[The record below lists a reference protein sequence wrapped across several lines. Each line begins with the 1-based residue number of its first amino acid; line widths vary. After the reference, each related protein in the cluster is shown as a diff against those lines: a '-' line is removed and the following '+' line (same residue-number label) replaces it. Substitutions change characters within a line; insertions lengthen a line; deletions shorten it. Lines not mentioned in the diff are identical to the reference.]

1 MKNYLLV
8 VEGIKCAGCSS
19 KIERVLSELSEV
31 SKFSVSLEEKTVS
44 AQGENLKGKLL
55 KTAIEKLGFSVV
67 SLKKIKL

>member
-8 VEGIKCAGCSS
+8 LEGIKWGGCTS
-19 KIERVLSELSEV
+19 KIERVLSELPEV
-31 SKFSVSLEEKTVS
+31 SNFSVSLEEKTVS

-67 SLKKIKL
+67 SLKKTKL